1 MPKGRKSKYG
11 EPTTMLAV
19 RVPQS
24 LDDKLGERAAELEQ
38 PKSDTVVQIL
48 REALEEL
55 PVAPD
60 LDVPE
65 GREKGVFG

>member
-19 RVPQS
+19 RVPVS
-24 LDDKLGERAAELEQ
+24 LDDKLTEHAEQLEQ

-48 REALEEL
+48 REALQEL
-55 PVAPD
+55 PVVPD
-60 LDVPE
+60 LDVRS
-65 GREKGVFG
+65 GIFD

>member
-1 MPKGRKSKYG
+1 MAKGRKSKYG
-11 EPTTMLAV
+11 EKTTMLAV

-24 LDDKLGERAAELEQ
+24 LDDKLVEKAAELEQ

-48 REALEEL
+48 RQALEEL

-60 LDVPE
+60 LDVNE
-65 GREKGVFG
+65 AKGVFE